1 MDKVAIISDVHGNI
15 TALNAV
21 LDDIKVRNINKIFC
35 LGDCIVKCVH
45 PDLVIDKL
53 RKVCDV
59 ILIGNTDYAICRPE
73 ARNKNFW
80 SRVKIGEER
89 ANFILNLPVFHEFYM
104 SGHFIRLFH
113 ASPFSLQ
120 HIYNPTFSNKGTI
133 YSGVELA
140 NAGQLFENTEFL
152 GKTEK
157 DKIPDVIG
165 YGHIHTPCLIRYK
178 NKTVFN
184 PGSVG
189 SPVEMLNSNLND
201 DSNKFSTMASYI
213 IIEGNYQSKD
223 FGAISFNIVRIPY
236 NIEKEIKDLM
246 DSDMPNK
253 DISIRALKGALPTN
267 YDINQ

>member
-1 MDKVAIISDVHGNI
+1 MDKIAIISDVHGNI
-15 TALNAV
+15 TALKAV
-21 LDDIKVRNINKIFC
+21 INDIESRNISKIFC
-35 LGDCIVKCVH
+35 LGDSIYRGCNS
-45 PDLVIDKL
+45 DLVIDLL
-53 RKVCDV
+53 RKKCEIILKGNCDES
-59 ILIGNTDYAICRPE
+59 LTRPNVPKGKYWT
-73 ARNKNFW
+73 RDL
-80 SRVKIGEER
+80 IGEER

-120 HIYNPTFSNKGTI
+120 HIYNPTFSNKGTV

-152 GKTEK
+152 GKTEN
-157 DKIPDVIG
+157 DKVPDVIG

-189 SPVEMLNSNLND
+189 SSVEMLNSNLND
-201 DSNKFSTMASYI
+201 ESNKFSTMASYI

-223 FGAISFNIVRIPY
+223 FAEISFNIVRIPY
-236 NIEKEIKDLM
+236 NIEKEIEDLM
-246 DSDMPNK
+246 ASDMPNK
-253 DISIRALKGALPTN
+253 DISIRTLKAALPTN
-267 YDINQ
+267 YDMN

>member
-21 LDDIKVRNINKIFC
+21 LDDIKRRNINKIFC
-35 LGDCIVKCVH
+35 LGDSIVKCVH

-53 RKVCDV
+53 REVCDV

-80 SRVKIGEER
+80 SRIKIGEER
-89 ANFILNLPVFHEFYM
+89 ANFVLNLPVFHEFYM

-120 HIYNPTFSNKGTI
+120 HIYNPTFSNKGTV

-152 GKTEK
+152 GKAEN
-157 DKIPDVIG
+157 DKVLDVIG

-189 SPVEMLNSNLND
+189 SSVEMLNSNLND
-201 DSNKFSTMASYI
+201 ESNKFSTMASYI

-223 FGAISFNIVRIPY
+223 FAEISFNIVRIPY
-236 NIEKEIKDLM
+236 NI
-246 DSDMPNK
+246 
-253 DISIRALKGALPTN
+253 
-267 YDINQ
+267 

>member
-1 MDKVAIISDVHGNI
+1 MEKIAIISDVHGNI
-15 TALNAV
+15 TALNEV
-21 LDDIKVRNINKIFC
+21 LNDIRKRGIDRIFC
-35 LGDCIVKCVH
+35 LGDSIVKCVH

-53 RKVCDV
+53 REVCDV

-73 ARNKNFW
+73 ARNKKFW
-80 SRVKIGEER
+80 SRIKIGEER
-89 ANFILNLPVFHEFYM
+89 ANFMLNLPVFHEFYM

-120 HIYNPTFSNKGTI
+120 HIYNPTFSNKGTV

-152 GKTEK
+152 RKTEN

-189 SPVEMLNSNLND
+189 S
-201 DSNKFSTMASYI
+201 
-213 IIEGNYQSKD
+213 
-223 FGAISFNIVRIPY
+223 IPY
-236 NIEKEIKDLM
+236 NIEKEIEDLIA
-246 DSDMPNK
+246 SDMPNK
-253 DISIRALKGALPTN
+253 DISIRTLKAALPTN
-267 YDINQ
+267 YDMN